1 LITLGQIRRNRIDPD
16 QTGSEKMNWIELPG
30 TA

>member
-1 LITLGQIRRNRIDPD
+1 LAKIRWSRIDAD
-16 QTGSEKMNWIELPG
+16 QTGSEKLIWIELPG